1 MQIAKD
7 NPYGAEQSTCIK
19 VALNQLLHCFVSTG
33 VITVEDFLF
42 TKDKHNSS
50 DYPDDNTVDEVS
62 PLFSIDLVLI
72 PSN

>member
-1 MQIAKD
+1 MVL
-7 NPYGAEQSTCIK
+7 NNVHFK

-62 PLFSIDLVLI
+62 PLFSIDLVLNYPPI
-72 PSN
+72 KGEELLS